1 MPPEDSFF
9 AHRPALRPLAY
20 RDFRLL
26 LAGTTLIGIILP
38 LQFLTQV
45 FWIQDYYPG
54 RSVFYTTLIAG
65 SRGLAMLIFAL
76 LGGAIA
82 DRMERRHVLLYCAF
96 AALALNAAVAF
107 FMVDTTFGSSTIF
120 AVTAVTFFSAGVL
133 SIDQPARQAA
143 IPSVVGMAS
152 LSSAISLNM
161 IALQLTLPLSLPLIG
176 FLNGVF
182 DPGHVYA
189 GSLAGLALAVPL
201 IAMLRFSSQ
210 GQAAQGTSMLAN
222 IAEGLRYSARSP
234 VIFGVIAIVVVIQVI
249 GMPGVANPLGPVWM
263 TEVLGLS
270 PAQFGFMA
278 MTWGIGA
285 MVTSI
290 GLARLQGLVQR
301 GPTLCFAAVLFG
313 VSILVFGYSRS
324 VPLTAFANFTLG
336 IALTAMLVTS
346 STIVQQTVSD
356 EMRGRVM
363 GLFPLTLGLAQLN
376 TMTIGA
382 AAQLLGLT
390 LVVPALGW
398 ITLALSGAIILGQ
411 PALRRA
417 KPEPRALAPPGRPVP
432 EQVAGAD

>member
-1 MPPEDSFF
+1 MPAEDSFF
-9 AHRPALRPLAY
+9 GRRPALRPLAY

-26 LAGTTLIGIILP
+26 LAGTTLIGIIMP

-45 FWIQDYYPG
+45 FWVQDHYPD

-65 SRGLAMLIFAL
+65 SRGLAMLIFSL

-82 DRMERRHVLLYCAF
+82 DRMERRRVLLYCAF
-96 AALALNAAVAF
+96 ASLALNAVIAF
-107 FMVDTTFGSSTIF
+107 FMLDNTFGGATIF
-120 AVTAVTFFSAGVL
+120 AVTAVTFFSAGVM
-133 SIDQPARQAA
+133 SVDQPARQAS
-143 IPSVVGMAS
+143 IPAVVGMSS
-152 LSSAISLNM
+152 LSSAISLNI
-161 IALQLTLPLSLPLIG
+161 IAMQLTLPLSLPLIG
-176 FLNGVF
+176 FLNGAF
-182 DPGHVYA
+182 DPSHVYA
-189 GSLAGLALAVPL
+189 GSLAGLVVVIPL
-201 IAMLRFSSQ
+201 IAMLRFSSE
-210 GQAAQGTSMLAN
+210 GQASRDTSVLGN
-222 IAEGLRYSARSP
+222 IVEGLRYTARTP

-285 MVTSI
+285 MVTSVS
-290 GLARLQGLVQR
+290 LARLQGLVHR
-301 GPTLCFAAVLFG
+301 GQTLCVVAIMFG

-324 VPLTAFANFTLG
+324 VPLTAVANFVLG
-336 IALTAMLVTS
+336 VGLTTMLVTS

-390 LVVPALGW
+390 VVVPALGW
-398 ITLALSGAIILGQ
+398 ITLALSGAIIIGQ

-417 KPEPRALAPPGRPVP
+417 RPHPVARAHPPPEPVT
-432 EQVAGAD
+432 AGD